1 MDKIKDLLKQL
12 GGSPELIEQITKE
25 LTAYKG
31 QCLAEADATLQAK
44 LVKAKQVCME
54 EVAVEKANLQRKV
67 EIFLE
72 ARINS
77 IDREAEKQA
86 AIGES
91 EAVKTLR
98 GIQSLIEG
106 VDNDSTPEA
115 QAAVAE
121 VKKLRVLVTK
131 LNEDKAQLAE
141 TAKRANQ
148 IAMKALQRNKMLESK
163 DLPRKPQTGQEPA
176 PAGKPANLGAVRTE
190 SSEPKTTRK
199 VLVESQVK
207 APETG
212 KPAQADGEVAAI
224 AAGIESMPAFM
235 E

>member
-12 GGSPELIEQITKE
+12 GGSQELIEEITKE
-25 LTAYKG
+25 LAAFKA
-31 QCLAEADATLQAK
+31 QCLAEADATLQAR
-44 LVKAKQVCME
+44 LAKAKQVCME
-54 EVAVEKANLQRKV
+54 EVVVEKANLQRKV

-163 DLPRKPQTGQEPA
+163 DLPRKPQGQEPA

>member
-1 MDKIKDLLKQL
+1 
-12 GGSPELIEQITKE
+12 
-25 LTAYKG
+25 
-31 QCLAEADATLQAK
+31 LAEADATLQAR
-44 LVKAKQVCME
+44 LAKAKQVCME
-54 EVAVEKANLQRKV
+54 EVVVEKANLQRKV

-163 DLPRKPQTGQEPA
+163 DLPRKPQGQEPA

>member
-12 GGSPELIEQITKE
+12 GGSPELIEEITKE
-25 LTAYKG
+25 LAAFKA
-31 QCLAEADATLQAK
+31 QCLAEADATLQAN
-44 LVKAKQVCME
+44 LVKAKQVCLE
-54 EVAVEKANLQRKV
+54 EVVAEKANLRRKV

-77 IDREAEKQA
+77 IDRDAEKQA

-91 EAVKTLR
+91 EAVKMLR
-98 GIQSLIEG
+98 GIQSLLEG
-106 VDNDSTPEA
+106 VDNNSTPET

-121 VKKLRVLVTK
+121 VKKLRVLVNK
-131 LNEDKAQLAE
+131 FNEDKAQLVE

-163 DLPRKPQTGQEPA
+163 NLPSKPQPEDSA
-176 PAGKPANLGAVRTE
+176 KPANLGAVRIE

-199 VLVESQVK
+199 VLVESQIK
-207 APETG
+207 APEAG